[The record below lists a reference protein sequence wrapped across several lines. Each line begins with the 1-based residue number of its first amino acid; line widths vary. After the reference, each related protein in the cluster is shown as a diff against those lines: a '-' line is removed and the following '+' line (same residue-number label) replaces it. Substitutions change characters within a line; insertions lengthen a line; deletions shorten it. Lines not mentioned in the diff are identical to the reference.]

1 MKLLRAYLNGS
12 WVDLP
17 TPSPENYEFQSEW
30 REKSF
35 RDSNQ
40 YLHRD
45 MESKIRKVNCGW
57 SDLNE
62 NETALHDS
70 LYDLQSFTLECTDNQ
85 NRRVQMKVYAG
96 PISAKAKFM
105 NKSTLAITLRTDV
118 SMNFIEF

>member
-1 MKLLRAYLNGS
+1 MALLRAKLNGS

-17 TPSPENYEFQSEW
+17 TPAPDNYEFQSEW

-45 MESKIRKVNCGW
+45 MIRKIRKVNCGW
-57 SDLNE
+57 NALNSSE
-62 NETALHDS
+62 MALLDS
-70 LYDLQSFTLECTDNQ
+70 CTDNK
-85 NRRVQMKVYAG
+85 NNRVQMKVYAG
-96 PISAKAKFM
+96 PISGQAKFM
-105 NKSTLAITLRTDV
+105 NKSTYAITLRTDV